1 LYRRIP
7 LSMLTAGFILASAI
21 HDDEQRLLLGP
32 GMTLSNGLIAGL
44 DKRGIRDVVVAEKD
58 WRRLTAFNAQ
68 GKARKALP
76 GRTSVQVPLQ
86 TEGSQELDQESADW
100 ATGEIV
106 ASDDPF
112 FGHVRKH
119 GVASYTREN
128 MDAMIEHYDKSVDYV
143 GSLLSRLNDGEAVA
157 AEALQEVTRES
168 LQRATE
174 DLDLFACMGIN
185 PSETNEISAHSMNT
199 ATLAMAIGATLGLAA
214 QTLTDLGTGCL
225 VHDAGMLQLDENVF
239 KSNEYLNAGDFV
251 EVAKHP
257 VVATDM
263 LYRNMQRVPLGVR
276 MIVYQMHERCD
287 GSGYP
292 RGRTAES
299 LHPLAKIAAVA
310 DVYVALVSKRPHRPA
325 LLPYFA
331 VAKMLEDVKAGLF
344 DPQVVRALLQTISL
358 FPLGSIVE
366 LSDGRVAKIVR
377 TNGPAYDRP
386 IVETWARTALSAP
399 PELIDLVARQ
409 DLKICKPLTTLR

>member
-1 LYRRIP
+1 
-7 LSMLTAGFILASAI
+7 MLTAGFILSSAV
-21 HDDEQRLLLGP
+21 HADDQRLLLAP
-32 GMTLSNGLIAGL
+32 GVALSREFISGLG
-44 DKRGIRDVVVAEKD
+44 KRGISDVIVAEKD
-58 WRRLTAFNAQ
+58 WRRLNAFKAQ
-68 GKARKALP
+68 GKARNALP
-76 GRTSVQVPLQ
+76 GRESIQVPFH
-86 TEGSQELDQESADW
+86 TDGSRRLDQEPADW
-100 ATGEIV
+100 TTGAIV
-106 ASDDPF
+106 PSDDPF
-112 FGHVRKH
+112 SEQVRRH
-119 GVASYTREN
+119 GAESYSREN
-128 MDAMIEHYDKSVDYV
+128 MDSMLEHYDRSVDYV
-143 GSLLSRLNDGEAVA
+143 GAMLNRLKDGESVA
-157 AEALQEVTRES
+157 AEALQTVTQES
-168 LQRATE
+168 LQRASE
-174 DLDLFACMGIN
+174 DLDLFTCMGIN

-199 ATLAMAIGATLGLAA
+199 AILAMAIGATLGQDS

-225 VHDAGMLQLDENVF
+225 VHDAGMLKLDENVF

-276 MIVYQMHERCD
+276 MIVYQMHERCN

-310 DVYVALVSKRPHRPA
+310 DVYVALVSRRPHRPA
-325 LLPYFA
+325 MLPYFA
-331 VAKMLEDVKAGLF
+331 MIKMLEDVKAGLF

-366 LSDGRVAKIVR
+366 LSDGRVAKVVR

-409 DLKICKPLTTLR
+409 DLKICKPLTTLH

>member
-7 LSMLTAGFILASAI
+7 LSMLTAGFILSSAV
-21 HDDEQRLLLGP
+21 HADDQRLLLAP
-32 GMTLSNGLIAGL
+32 GVALSREFISGLG
-44 DKRGIRDVVVAEKD
+44 KRGISDVVVAEKD
-58 WRRLTAFNAQ
+58 WRRLNAFKAQ
-68 GKARKALP
+68 GKARNALP
-76 GRTSVQVPLQ
+76 GRESIQVPFH
-86 TEGSQELDQESADW
+86 TDGSRRLDQAPADW
-100 ATGEIV
+100 TTGPI
-106 ASDDPF
+106 APSDDPF
-112 FGHVRKH
+112 SEQVRRH
-119 GVASYTREN
+119 GVEPYSREN
-128 MDAMIEHYDKSVDYV
+128 MNAMLEHYDRSVEYV
-143 GSLLSRLNDGEAVA
+143 GEMLNKLKDGEAVA
-157 AEALQEVTRES
+157 AETLQSVTQES
-168 LQRATE
+168 LRRASE
-174 DLDLFACMGIN
+174 DLDLFTCMGIN

-199 ATLAMAIGATLGLAA
+199 AILAMAIGATLGQDS
-214 QTLTDLGTGCL
+214 QTLVDLGVGCL
-225 VHDAGMLQLDENVF
+225 LHDAGMLKIDRNLYGS
-239 KSNEYLNAGDFV
+239 KEYLDSRDFV

-257 VVATDM
+257 IVAADM
-263 LYRNMQRVPLGVR
+263 LCRSMQRVPSGVR

-292 RGRTAES
+292 RGRTSEA

-310 DVYVALVSKRPHRPA
+310 DVYVALVSKRPHRA
-325 LLPYFA
+325 AMLPYFA
-331 VAKMLEDVKAGLF
+331 MTKMLEDVKTGLF

-399 PELIDLVARQ
+399 PELIDLSARR